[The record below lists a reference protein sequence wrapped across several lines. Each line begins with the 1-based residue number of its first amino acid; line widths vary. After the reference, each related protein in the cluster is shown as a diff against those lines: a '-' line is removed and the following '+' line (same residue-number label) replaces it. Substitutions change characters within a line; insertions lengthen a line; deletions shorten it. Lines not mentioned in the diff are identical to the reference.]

1 MMAKK
6 VTCSH
11 QLFKRR
17 YFERAIIIPCVRWY
31 LRLKL
36 SFRDLVEMMA
46 ECGPSLAHTTIMR
59 RVQRFV
65 PEFERRWN
73 HFAGQSWRVDET
85 HAKIRGV
92 WTYLYQAVDRDGKTV
107 DFRLSPRRDAAAAK
121 SFFRQALNTQGRPPR
136 VITLNG
142 YAASHRALRELP
154 EANRLWKDTK
164 LRSSKYL
171 GNIIEQDYRSVKA
184 RIGQM
189 LGLTRFRRTTVAI
202 AGIELR
208 LHICKKQFDIR
219 KFPKHAQT
227 AFAIWN
233 AVSTA

>member
-65 PEFERRWN
+65 PEFERCWN
-73 HFAGQSWRVDET
+73 HFADQSWWIGET
-85 HAKIRGV
+85 YVMIRSV
-92 WTYLYQAVDRDGKTV
+92 WTYLCRAVDRDGKTV
-107 DFRLSPRRDAAAAK
+107 DFRLIPHRDVATGN
-121 SFFRQALNTQGRPPR
+121 SFFRQALRTQGRLPR
-136 VITLNG
+136 IITLEG
-142 YAASHRALRELP
+142 CAASHRAIRELP
-154 EANRLWKDTK
+154 EENGLWNDTK
-164 LRSSKYL
+164 LRSWKHL
-171 GNIIEQDYRSVKA
+171 NNIIEKDRRCVKA
-184 RIGQM
+184 RIG
-189 LGLTRFRRTTVAI
+189 
-202 AGIELR
+202 
-208 LHICKKQFDIR
+208 
-219 KFPKHAQT
+219 
-227 AFAIWN
+227 
-233 AVSTA
+233 